1 MDPITRKID
10 PKALCTVMP
19 FSRQP
24 KIPEEEEEDATAG
37 LKGFHGC
44 CLGQLE
50 KTETH

>member
-1 MDPITRKID
+1 
-10 PKALCTVMP
+10 MP
-19 FSRQP
+19 LSRQL
-24 KIPEEEEEDATAG
+24 KIPEEEEEEEEDATAR